1 MAMSAEIVKNC
12 MKKRLYKL
20 VALGLCVATVGGPMA
35 MPVFAAPGDRPAEG
49 DTANV
54 IIRNVEDGATVTAY
68 QIVDA
73 TYDTQGLTGYE
84 TVNGVTIKD
93 IEHPTAKEITT
104 IAKTVNNTGK
114 PLGEG
119 TTLTGNKTNGY
130 KADLGAGTWLVIAKG
145 ADGSDIVYN
154 PMIVSVDYTNANEA
168 DSITAGTVDSNGKF
182 QPIATD
188 AAAYAKQSV
197 PTVDKK
203 ITNYNS
209 NTNEGATGKGN
220 ASGDSLG
227 VKVGDTVD
235 YEVDTQLPSFS
246 DSYKDPKFGINDTLS
261 NGLTLI
267 DDYDAADTTKTGGF
281 TVKVGETPLSR
292 VETIS
297 ADTKNSYCVSKFR
310 QDFLIKISEDVLRA
324 HQNDETLP
332 DVVVT
337 YSAKINNQALV
348 SDLAIRDNP
357 NDVKLLYTTNPDDGP
372 EDPPHDG
379 PSDKTHQYTFALP
392 TIYKTDKDGAADATT
407 PTDGVIAAPTLTDTT
422 KGLKDAVFTF
432 TMVEDEDGTAVN
444 KDMGDLTSAEGGLI
458 SADHLD
464 AGTYTLKEKTAPNGY
479 TLNDTTYTIKIVPT
493 FDADGNLTEYTTT
506 VTNDKNSDTETTTI
520 KAGAEAG
527 KVTDDSTAGATI
539 IKDSSLQRLPST
551 GGAGTIAIT
560 LIASAGMAGFLTVH
574 FANKKKKL
582 AE

>member
-1 MAMSAEIVKNC
+1 

-20 VALGLCVATVGGPMA
+20 AALGLCVATVGGPMA
-35 MPVFAAPGDRPAEG
+35 MPVFAAPYDRPAEG

-54 IIRNVEDGATVTAY
+54 TIRNVEDGATVTAY

-73 TYDTQGLTGYE
+73 TYDAQGLTGYE
-84 TVNGVTIKD
+84 TVNGVTIND
-93 IEHPTAKEITT
+93 IEHPTAEEITT
-104 IAKTVNNTGK
+104 IAKTVNNTNK

-119 TTLTGNKTNGY
+119 TTLTGNKTDGY

-154 PMIVSVDYTNANEA
+154 PMIVSVDYINASQA
-168 DSITAGTVDSNGKF
+168 DSIVAGTVDSNGKF

-197 PTVDKK
+197 PLACVKV

-235 YEVDTQLPSFS
+235 YVVYTPQLPSFS
-246 DSYKDPKFGINDTLS
+246 DSYKNPKFWINDTLS
-261 NGLTLI
+261 DGLTLI

-297 ADTKNSYCVSKFR
+297 ADTKNSYSVTKSGQNFI
-310 QDFLIKISEDVLRA
+310 IKISEDVLRA
-324 HQNDETLP
+324 HQNDKTLP

-357 NDVKLLYTTNPDDGP
+357 NDVKLQYTTNPD
-372 EDPPHDG
+372 EDPKATPPDG
-379 PSDKTHQYTFALP
+379 LSDKTHQYTFALP

-422 KGLKDAVFTF
+422 KGLKNAVFTF

-444 KDMGDLTSAEGGLI
+444 KDMGDLASVEGGLI

-464 AGTYTLKEKTAPNGY
+464 AGTYTLKEKIAPNGY
-479 TLNDTTYTIKIVPT
+479 TPNDTTYTIKIVPT

-506 VTNDKNSDTETTTI
+506 VTNDKNADTETTTI

-527 KVTDDSTAGATI
+527 KVTDDSIADATI
-539 IKDSSLQRLPST
+539 IKDSRMQRLPST